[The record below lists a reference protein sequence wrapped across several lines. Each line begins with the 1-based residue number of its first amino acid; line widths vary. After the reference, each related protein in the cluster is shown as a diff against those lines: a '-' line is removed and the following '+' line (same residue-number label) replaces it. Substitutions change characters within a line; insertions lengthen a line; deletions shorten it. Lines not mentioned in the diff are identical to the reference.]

1 MLLSFLVHLG
11 RAATENRVAPESATE
26 KSIDISPTHLPD
38 EISFLGLRP
47 FRWSHNA
54 LLLCEDNA
62 DVKAMLVAKAY
73 TNHFAQGNL

>member
-11 RAATENRVAPESATE
+11 RAATENRVASESATK

-38 EISFLGLRP
+38 EISFLGLHP
-47 FRWSHNA
+47 SWSHNA
-54 LLLCEDNA
+54 FLLCKDNA